1 MKSLP
6 RPLARPNRLVRQR
19 KAHLK
24 SIVRDL
30 KKIAHQEIERTA
42 ELLQD
47 NDNPIVKEYE
57 GEESA
62 VITDYPKEDW
72 EYPTDP

>member
-1 MKSLP
+1 MKSIP

-30 KKIAHQEIERTA
+30 KKIAHQEIERVG
-42 ELLQD
+42 ELLED
-47 NDNPIVKEYE
+47 KEDNPIQKLVPDE
-57 GEESA
+57 
-62 VITDYPKEDW
+62 PM
-72 EYPTDP
+72 EYPSKE